1 MWQCCCICLDNV
13 ESVDTQGFL
22 LKCVHTFH
30 FDCIAQWAKV
40 TNLCPMCKTRFCSIV
55 RRDASGAIQST
66 TEVKDAKQVHT
77 NQSSQ
82 SIRANTNLFNEYAC
96 MLCGN
101 GDNEDVLLLCDVDGC
116 DYAAHTYC
124 LTLPSVPA
132 GFWHCA
138 DHSHVAPPPTRR
150 LTGPATTLATLR
162 SSSRRRS
169 VRLPTRRISQLEA
182 RVGVRRGQRVSLPF
196 ENEVSRYTTA
206 EAPPSRRRRARTG
219 ASPAATDLRRMQAEA
234 ARIIH
239 MANGHRPATNNHLS
253 EDDDSLGHDDV
264 QGPYLTSRKR
274 HRIEDIQ
281 AILQSTTTPLT
292 SRQRS
297 IDTPTTFQGEYH
309 ALRDRMKHAQ
319 IVDTS
324 TPVPTAAKLRLVPTV
339 KRFFDALPRL
349 KQTQVLEWGVLGV
362 LKRWLEPYG
371 PHKLQHPQRQAP
383 RGTCYIY
390 RFVYAFQS
398 DGLEQCIAALVAS
411 KDLDVRHQATATSL
425 LAQWRREVASAQ
437 GSSIEVEESKPTSS
451 SAAHLKSLP
460 ITPPVRR
467 TTTTA
472 VTFATPTPAPIDP
485 LPTKPRVVE
494 HIKSQLYPAYRRGLM
509 TKDRFKVVAKQ
520 VCQTFMYETLHM
532 SSAVLARDGSLSA
545 LAKKRLN
552 ALIDIATT

>member
-30 FDCIAQWAKV
+30 FDCIVQWAKV

-206 EAPPSRRRRARTG
+206 EAPPSRRRRARTP

-264 QGPYLTSRKR
+264 RGPYLTSRKR

-339 KRFFDALPRL
+339 KKFFDALPRL

-371 PHKLQHPQRQAP
+371 PHKLQHPQVIDAVLHVL
-383 RGTCYIY
+383 GT
-390 RFVYAFQS
+390 
-398 DGLEQCIAALVAS
+398 
-411 KDLDVRHQATATSL
+411 
-425 LAQWRREVASAQ
+425 
-437 GSSIEVEESKPTSS
+437 
-451 SAAHLKSLP
+451 LP
-460 ITPPVRR
+460 INSVR
-467 TTTTA
+467 
-472 VTFATPTPAPIDP
+472 
-485 LPTKPRVVE
+485 LHE
-494 HIKSQLYPAYRRGLM
+494 SQLYPAYRRGLM

>member
-30 FDCIAQWAKV
+30 FDCIVQWAKV

-124 LTLPSVPA
+124 LPLPSVPA

-219 ASPAATDLRRMQAEA
+219 ASPASPAATDLRRMQAEA

-264 QGPYLTSRKR
+264 RGPYLTSRKR

-339 KRFFDALPRL
+339 KKFFDALPRL

-371 PHKLQHPQRQAP
+371 PHKLQHPQVIDAVLHVL
-383 RGTCYIY
+383 GT
-390 RFVYAFQS
+390 
-398 DGLEQCIAALVAS
+398 
-411 KDLDVRHQATATSL
+411 
-425 LAQWRREVASAQ
+425 
-437 GSSIEVEESKPTSS
+437 
-451 SAAHLKSLP
+451 LP
-460 ITPPVRR
+460 INSVR
-467 TTTTA
+467 
-472 VTFATPTPAPIDP
+472 
-485 LPTKPRVVE
+485 LHE
-494 HIKSQLYPAYRRGLM
+494 SQLYPAYRRGLM